1 MNINFT
7 EALIL
12 NYMLKNMNSNVNEY
26 HIFNNLKDFNISSAD
41 LVVELIKL
49 KERNIIEEVDNGE
62 KRLVLS
68 PEGLKYAKNVV
79 EGRLEYI
86 NLVQAELNPSLADN
100 KSQYDKATPVISHID
115 EVIDEDAD
123 GSKDLHVDEVVEI
136 IDEDHP
142 QITDGTKE
150 WYYD

>member
-26 HIFNNLKDFNISSAD
+26 HIFESLKDFNISSSD

-49 KERNIIEEVDNGE
+49 KEKNIIEEVANGE

-68 PEGLKYAKNVV
+68 PQGLTYAKNVV
-79 EGRLEYI
+79 DGRLEYV
-86 NLVQAELNPSLADN
+86 NLVQAELKPSLADN
-100 KSQYDKATPVISHID
+100 KSQYDKAAPVISHID

-123 GSKDLHVDEVVEI
+123 VSGDIHVDEVVEI
-136 IDEDHP
+136 IDEAQP

-150 WYYD
+150 

>member
-41 LVVELIKL
+41 VVVELIKL
-49 KERNIIEEVDNGE
+49 KERNIIEEVGSEE

-68 PEGLKYAKNVV
+68 PQGLSYAKNVV
-79 EGRLEYI
+79 EGRLEYV
-86 NLVQAELNPSLADN
+86 NLVQAALNPTMTNNKTESAD
-100 KSQYDKATPVISHID
+100 SIPVVSHID

-123 GSKDLHVDEVVEI
+123 VSGDIHVDEVVEI

-150 WYYD
+150 

>member
-41 LVVELIKL
+41 VVVELIKL

-86 NLVQAELNPSLADN
+86 NLVQAELKPSLADN
-100 KSQYDKATPVISHID
+100 KSQYDKAAPVISHID

-123 GSKDLHVDEVVEI
+123 VSGDIHVDEVVEI

-150 WYYD
+150 

>member
-26 HIFNNLKDFNISSAD
+26 HIFNNLKDLNTSSSD

-49 KERNIIEEVDNGE
+49 KEKNIIEEVGSGE

-68 PEGLKYAKNVV
+68 PQGLTYAKNVV
-79 EGRLEYI
+79 DGRLEYV
-86 NLVQAELNPSLADN
+86 NLVQAELKPSLADN
-100 KSQYDKATPVISHID
+100 KSQYDKAAPVVSHID

-123 GSKDLHVDEVVEI
+123 GNTDLHVDEVVEI

-150 WYYD
+150 

>member
-41 LVVELIKL
+41 VVVELIKL

-86 NLVQAELNPSLADN
+86 NLVQAELKPSLADN
-100 KSQYDKATPVISHID
+100 KSQYDKAAPVISHID

-123 GSKDLHVDEVVEI
+123 GNTDLHVDEIVEI
-136 IDEDHP
+136 IDEDQP

-150 WYYD
+150 

>member
-26 HIFNNLKDFNISSAD
+26 HIFESLKDFNISSAD

-49 KERNIIEEVDNGE
+49 KEKNIIEEVASGE

-68 PEGLKYAKNVV
+68 PQGLNYAKNVV
-79 EGRLEYI
+79 DDRLEYV
-86 NLVQAELNPSLADN
+86 NLVQAELKPSLADN
-100 KSQYDKATPVISHID
+100 KSQYDKAAPVVSHID

-123 GSKDLHVDEVVEI
+123 GNTDLHVDEVVEI

-150 WYYD
+150 

>member
-26 HIFNNLKDFNISSAD
+26 HIFESLKDFNISSAD

-86 NLVQAELNPSLADN
+86 NLVSQELKPSLADN
-100 KSQYDKATPVISHID
+100 KNQYTEATPVISHID

-123 GSKDLHVDEVVEI
+123 GSEDLHVDEVVEI

-142 QITDGTKE
+142 QITDGAKE
-150 WYYD
+150 

>member
-26 HIFNNLKDFNISSAD
+26 HIFESLKDFNISSSD

-49 KERNIIEEVDNGE
+49 KEKNIIEEVANGE

-68 PEGLKYAKNVV
+68 PQGLTYAKNVV
-79 EGRLEYI
+79 DGRLEYV
-86 NLVQAELNPSLADN
+86 NLVQSELKPSLADN
-100 KSQYDKATPVISHID
+100 KSQYDKAAPVTSHID

-123 GSKDLHVDEVVEI
+123 GNTDLHVDEVVEI

-150 WYYD
+150 

>member
-41 LVVELIKL
+41 VVVELIKL
-49 KERNIIEEVDNGE
+49 KERNIIEEVNNGD

-86 NLVQAELNPSLADN
+86 NLVQAELKPSLADN
-100 KSQYDKATPVISHID
+100 KSQYDKAAPVISHID
-115 EVIDEDAD
+115 EVINEDAD
-123 GSKDLHVDEVVEI
+123 GNEDLHVDEVVEI
-136 IDEDHP
+136 IDEDQP

-150 WYYD
+150 

>member
-49 KERNIIEEVDNGE
+49 KERNIIEEVNNGD

-79 EGRLEYI
+79 DGRLEYI

-100 KSQYDKATPVISHID
+100 KSQYDKAAPVISHID
-115 EVIDEDAD
+115 EVINEDAD
-123 GSKDLHVDEVVEI
+123 GNEDLHVDEVVEI
-136 IDEDHP
+136 IDEDQP

-150 WYYD
+150 

>member
-26 HIFNNLKDFNISSAD
+26 HIFESLKDFNISSSD

-49 KERNIIEEVDNGE
+49 KEKNIIEEVANGE

-68 PEGLKYAKNVV
+68 PQGLTYAKNVV
-79 EGRLEYI
+79 DGRLEYV
-86 NLVQAELNPSLADN
+86 NLVQAELKPSLADN
-100 KSQYDKATPVISHID
+100 KSQYDKAAPVISHID

-123 GSKDLHVDEVVEI
+123 VSGDIHVDEVVEI
-136 IDEDHP
+136 IDEDQP

-150 WYYD
+150 

>member
-26 HIFNNLKDFNISSAD
+26 NIFNNLKDFNISSAD
-41 LVVELIKL
+41 VVVELIKL
-49 KERNIIEEVDNGE
+49 KERNIIEEVNNGD

-79 EGRLEYI
+79 DGRLEYI
-86 NLVQAELNPSLADN
+86 NLVQAELKPSLADN
-100 KSQYDKATPVISHID
+100 KSQYDKAAPVISHID

-123 GSKDLHVDEVVEI
+123 VSRDIHVDEVVEI

-150 WYYD
+150 

>member
-41 LVVELIKL
+41 VVVELIKL
-49 KERNIIEEVDNGE
+49 KERNIIEEVNNGD

-79 EGRLEYI
+79 DGRLEYI
-86 NLVQAELNPSLADN
+86 NLVQAELKPSLADN
-100 KSQYDKATPVISHID
+100 KSQYDKAAPVISHID

-123 GSKDLHVDEVVEI
+123 GNTDLHVDEVVEI

-150 WYYD
+150 

>member
-26 HIFNNLKDFNISSAD
+26 HIFNNLKDLNISSAD

-49 KERNIIEEVDNGE
+49 KEKNIIEEVANGE

-68 PEGLKYAKNVV
+68 PQGLNYAKNVV
-79 EGRLEYI
+79 DGRLEYV
-86 NLVQAELNPSLADN
+86 NLVQAELKPSLADN
-100 KSQYDKATPVISHID
+100 KSQYDKAAPVVSHID

-123 GSKDLHVDEVVEI
+123 GNTDLHVDEVVEI

-150 WYYD
+150 

>member
-41 LVVELIKL
+41 VVVELIKL

-86 NLVQAELNPSLADN
+86 NLVQAELKPSLADN
-100 KSQYDKATPVISHID
+100 KSQYDKAAPVISHID

-123 GSKDLHVDEVVEI
+123 VSGDIHVDEVVEI
-136 IDEDHP
+136 IDEDQP

-150 WYYD
+150 

>member
-12 NYMLKNMNSNVNEY
+12 NYMLKNMNSNINEY

-41 LVVELIKL
+41 VVVELIKL
-49 KERNIIEEVDNGE
+49 KERNIIEEVNNGD

-79 EGRLEYI
+79 DGRLEYI
-86 NLVQAELNPSLADN
+86 NLVQAELKPSLADN
-100 KSQYDKATPVISHID
+100 KSQYDKAAPVISHID

-123 GSKDLHVDEVVEI
+123 VSRDIHVDEVVEI

-150 WYYD
+150 

>member
-41 LVVELIKL
+41 VVVELIKL
-49 KERNIIEEVDNGE
+49 KERNIIEEVNNGD

-79 EGRLEYI
+79 DGRLEYI
-86 NLVQAELNPSLADN
+86 NLVQAELKP
-100 KSQYDKATPVISHID
+100 
-115 EVIDEDAD
+115 
-123 GSKDLHVDEVVEI
+123 
-136 IDEDHP
+136 
-142 QITDGTKE
+142 
-150 WYYD
+150 

>member
-41 LVVELIKL
+41 VVVELIKL

-86 NLVQAELNPSLADN
+86 NLVQAELKPSLADN
-100 KSQYDKATPVISHID
+100 KSQYDKAAPVISHID

-123 GSKDLHVDEVVEI
+123 VSGDIHVDEVMEI

-150 WYYD
+150 

>member
-41 LVVELIKL
+41 VVVELIKL
-49 KERNIIEEVDNGE
+49 KERNIIEEVNNGD

-79 EGRLEYI
+79 DGRLEYI
-86 NLVQAELNPSLADN
+86 NLVQAELKPSLADN
-100 KSQYDKATPVISHID
+100 KSQYDKAAPVISHID

-123 GSKDLHVDEVVEI
+123 VSGDIHVDEVVEI
-136 IDEDHP
+136 IDEDQP

-150 WYYD
+150 

>member
-26 HIFNNLKDFNISSAD
+26 HIFNNLKDFNISSSD

-49 KERNIIEEVDNGE
+49 KEKNIIEEVANGE

-68 PEGLKYAKNVV
+68 PQGLTYAKNVV
-79 EGRLEYI
+79 DGRLEYV
-86 NLVQAELNPSLADN
+86 NLVQAELKPSLADN
-100 KSQYDKATPVISHID
+100 KSQYDKAAPVISHID

-123 GSKDLHVDEVVEI
+123 VSGDIHVDEVVEI
-136 IDEDHP
+136 IDEDQP

-150 WYYD
+150 

>member
-41 LVVELIKL
+41 VVVELIKL
-49 KERNIIEEVDNGE
+49 KERNIIEEVGNGD

-79 EGRLEYI
+79 DGRLEYI
-86 NLVQAELNPSLADN
+86 NLVQAELKPSLADN
-100 KSQYDKATPVISHID
+100 KNQYTKSTPVISHID
-115 EVIDEDAD
+115 EVINEDAD
-123 GSKDLHVDEVVEI
+123 GSEDLHVDEVVEI
-136 IDEDHP
+136 IDEDQP

-150 WYYD
+150 

>member
-41 LVVELIKL
+41 VVVELIKL
-49 KERNIIEEVDNGE
+49 KERNIIEEFDNGE

-86 NLVQAELNPSLADN
+86 NLVQAELKPSLADN
-100 KSQYDKATPVISHID
+100 KSQYAEATPVISHID
-115 EVIDEDAD
+115 EVISDDAD
-123 GSKDLHVDEVVEI
+123 GSEDLHVDEVVEI

-150 WYYD
+150 

>member
-41 LVVELIKL
+41 VVVELIKL
-49 KERNIIEEVDNGE
+49 KERNIIEEVNNGD

-79 EGRLEYI
+79 DGRLEYI
-86 NLVQAELNPSLADN
+86 NLVQAELKPSLADN
-100 KSQYDKATPVISHID
+100 KSQYAKATPVISHID
-115 EVIDEDAD
+115 EVIDKDAD
-123 GSKDLHVDEVVEI
+123 VSGDIHVDEVVEI
-136 IDEDHP
+136 IDEDQP

-150 WYYD
+150 

>member
-26 HIFNNLKDFNISSAD
+26 NIFNNLKDFNISSAD
-41 LVVELIKL
+41 VVVELIKL
-49 KERNIIEEVDNGE
+49 KERNIIEEVNNGD

-79 EGRLEYI
+79 DGRLEYI
-86 NLVQAELNPSLADN
+86 NLVQAELKPSLADN
-100 KSQYDKATPVISHID
+100 KSQYDKAAPVISHID

-123 GSKDLHVDEVVEI
+123 VSGDIHVDEVVEI

-150 WYYD
+150 

>member
-26 HIFNNLKDFNISSAD
+26 HIFESLKDFNISSAD

-49 KERNIIEEVDNGE
+49 KERNIIEEVNNGD

-79 EGRLEYI
+79 DGRLEYI
-86 NLVQAELNPSLADN
+86 NLVQAELKPSLADN
-100 KSQYDKATPVISHID
+100 KSQYDKAAPVISHID
-115 EVIDEDAD
+115 EVINEDAD
-123 GSKDLHVDEVVEI
+123 GNEDLHVDEVVEI
-136 IDEDHP
+136 IDEDQP

-150 WYYD
+150 